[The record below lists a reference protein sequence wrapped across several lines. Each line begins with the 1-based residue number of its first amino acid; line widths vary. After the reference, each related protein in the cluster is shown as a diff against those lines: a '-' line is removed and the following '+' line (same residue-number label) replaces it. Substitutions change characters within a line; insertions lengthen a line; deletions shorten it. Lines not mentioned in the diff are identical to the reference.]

1 MGHVD
6 SFPQHKGIPTVGA
19 SVQYYNMVRTYVTII
34 GMALIITDGYTYQPV
49 SMLLNLSLKYTS

>member
-6 SFPQHKGIPTVGA
+6 SFPQHTGTLGA
-19 SVQYYNMVRTYVTII
+19 SVQYYNMVRTYVTLI

-49 SMLLNLSLKYTS
+49 SMLLNLSH